1 MTSEDRYLIQD
12 IAERAN
18 EIGLISRR
26 SYSMLTCI
34 MDLTAVHE
42 SQPLRLAD
50 LLAADQFNF
59 VHDVA
64 GIARHMNRNTG
75 KLENF
80 FSPRFSD
87 HRKAA

>member
-1 MTSEDRYLIQD
+1 MTSEDRYLIQE
-12 IAERAN
+12 IAERAD

-26 SYSMLTCI
+26 AYSMLTCI
-34 MDLTAVHE
+34 MDLSAVHE
-42 SQPLRLAD
+42 STPLRLAD

-80 FSPRFSD
+80 FSPHFSD
-87 HRKAA
+87 HRRAA